1 MIAKNKRNSCVCVL
15 WKDAAYTNDKKALS
29 EVPPPE
35 LTCGFLIEENKDFI
49 NLAINNYYTKNSKRL
64 EPIDGFM
71 IPVGTIISI
80 KKIGFYEKR

>member
-35 LTCGFLIEENKDFI
+35 LTCVFNRRKQ
-49 NLAINNYYTKNSKRL
+49 R
-64 EPIDGFM
+64 
-71 IPVGTIISI
+71 
-80 KKIGFYEKR
+80 FY